1 MCHIM
6 TGIQDSAF
14 SIQYI
19 SSCSHLDKADHN
31 SDRLLLVLDKDS
43 PFKAKSPSFTA
54 IIPLSETT
62 ILQNRYFPA
71 YVIAVNDTLIRRQWD
86 MLGVTSPFSWSC
98 CSEKRLTKKQSD
110 ILSYL
115 FQKILYFPAD
125 GSFTPPLMQYSWL
138 YESLCTAR
146 DIFQTDFPAAP
157 CSHKAEDTIGRI
169 ISYISEN
176 YMENISVNEL
186 SLTFY
191 ISKYH
196 LMREFKKVTGCTI
209 HTFLLNQ
216 RISHAQQMIAKG
228 IQAGTASTLVGFS
241 DYSLFYRSFLKLT
254 GTSPKEYSSFFDPVP
269 LTKEL

>member
-19 SSCSHLDKADHN
+19 YSCSHLDKADHN

-98 CSEKRLTKKQSD
+98 CSE
-110 ILSYL
+110 
-115 FQKILYFPAD
+115 
-125 GSFTPPLMQYSWL
+125 
-138 YESLCTAR
+138 
-146 DIFQTDFPAAP
+146 
-157 CSHKAEDTIGRI
+157 
-169 ISYISEN
+169 
-176 YMENISVNEL
+176 
-186 SLTFY
+186 
-191 ISKYH
+191 
-196 LMREFKKVTGCTI
+196 
-209 HTFLLNQ
+209 
-216 RISHAQQMIAKG
+216 
-228 IQAGTASTLVGFS
+228 
-241 DYSLFYRSFLKLT
+241 
-254 GTSPKEYSSFFDPVP
+254 
-269 LTKEL
+269 

>member
-138 YESLCTAR
+138 YE
-146 DIFQTDFPAAP
+146 
-157 CSHKAEDTIGRI
+157 DTIGRI

>member
-1 MCHIM
+1 
-6 TGIQDSAF
+6 
-14 SIQYI
+14 
-19 SSCSHLDKADHN
+19 
-31 SDRLLLVLDKDS
+31 
-43 PFKAKSPSFTA
+43 
-54 IIPLSETT
+54 
-62 ILQNRYFPA
+62 
-71 YVIAVNDTLIRRQWD
+71 
-86 MLGVTSPFSWSC
+86 
-98 CSEKRLTKKQSD
+98 
-110 ILSYL
+110 
-115 FQKILYFPAD
+115 
-125 GSFTPPLMQYSWL
+125 
-138 YESLCTAR
+138 
-146 DIFQTDFPAAP
+146 
-157 CSHKAEDTIGRI
+157 
-169 ISYISEN
+169 
-176 YMENISVNEL
+176 MENISVNDL